1 MKNEE
6 IGMKKY
12 TLGID
17 YGTLSG
23 RTVLVDVE
31 NGEEVCFSVLEYP
44 HGIMDEYLPGAT
56 KRLAPETALQHPQ
69 DYLDVLQKTIPEVLE
84 MGKVSKEQIIGIGV
98 DFTSCT
104 VLPVDA
110 DGQPLCFHEQ
120 YKDRPH
126 AYVKLWKHHA
136 AQYEADRFNEVAYKR
151 NEKFMDRYG
160 GRMSSEWVV
169 PKAMQ
174 ILDEDEAIYQAMDR
188 FIEAGDWVVQM
199 LVGQEKRSLC
209 QAGYKAVWSKKDGYP
224 SKDFFGELNPKM
236 REFVD
241 EKLSRDIYATTDC
254 AGKLTK
260 EAATL
265 TGLLEGTPVAI
276 ANIDAHVALPA
287 VRITGP
293 GKMLMIMGTST
304 CHIMM
309 SEEERFIPGV
319 GGVVEDGVVPGY
331 YAYEAGQACV
341 GDHFD
346 WFVKNCLPKA
356 YHDEANER
364 NMDVH
369 QLLVERVKD
378 QEPGESGLLALDW
391 WNGNRSIL
399 TDAELSGLLI
409 GATLQTKPEEIYRA
423 LIEATAFGTRVITEA
438 FEDGG
443 VPIEEL
449 YAAGGIAQK
458 NAMMMQIYADV
469 TNKEIRISS
478 SKQAPAL
485 GAALFASV
493 AAGKEGGGYDSIEE
507 AAEQMARLQ
516 DKVYIPNPKHVEAYN
531 QLYKEY
537 KILHDYFGQGEND
550 VMKRLK
556 AIKSGII
563 DKK

>member
-1 MKNEE
+1 
-6 IGMKKY
+6 MKKY

-44 HGIMDEYLPGAT
+44 HGIMDEYLSGST

-188 FIEAGDWVVQM
+188 FVEAGDWVVQM

-224 SKDFFGELNPKM
+224 SKDFFGDLNPKM

-254 AGKLTK
+254 AGNLTK
-260 EAATL
+260 EAAKL

-493 AAGKEGGGYDSIEE
+493 AAGKEGGGYDSLEE

-556 AIKSGII
+556 AIKSAII

>member
-1 MKNEE
+1 
-6 IGMKKY
+6 MKKY

-23 RTVLVDVE
+23 RVVLVDVE
-31 NGEEVCFSVLEYP
+31 NGEEICFSALEYK
-44 HGIMDEYLPGAT
+44 HGIMDTFLPGST
-56 KRLAPETALQHPQ
+56 KRLAPETALQHPK
-69 DYLDVLQKTIPEVLE
+69 DYLDVLKTAIPEVLS
-84 MGKVSKEQIIGIGV
+84 MAHVTKEQIIGIGV

-104 VLPVDA
+104 VLPTDKE
-110 DGQPLCFHEQ
+110 GTPLCMLEE

-136 AQYEADRFNEVAYKR
+136 AQPEADLFNEVAYYR
-151 NEKFMDRYG
+151 NEAFMGRYG

-169 PKAMQ
+169 PKALQ
-174 ILDEDEAIYQAMDR
+174 ILREDEEIYRAMDR
-188 FIEAGDWVVQM
+188 FIEAGDWIVMTLIGV
-199 LVGQEKRSLC
+199 EKRSLC
-209 QAGYKAVWSKKDGYP
+209 QAGYKAVWSKKEGYP
-224 SKDFFGELNPKM
+224 DKAFFAELDPRMEN
-236 REFVD
+236 FVE
-241 EKLSRDIYATTDC
+241 EKLSHEIFATTDR
-254 AGKLTK
+254 AGCLSSKG
-260 EAATL
+260 ATM
-265 TGLLEGTPVAI
+265 TGLLEGTPVAV

-309 SEEERFIPGV
+309 SEKEHFIPGV

-346 WFVKNCLPKA
+346 WFVKNCVPSD
-356 YHDEANER
+356 YEVEAEKLGVN
-364 NMDVH
+364 VH
-369 QLLVERVKD
+369 QLLEAKVKG
-378 QEPGESGLLALDW
+378 QLPGESGLIALDW

-399 TDAELSGLLI
+399 TDADLSGMLI

-423 LIEATAFGTRVITEA
+423 LIEATAYGTRIIIEA
-438 FEDGG
+438 FEAGG
-443 VPIEEL
+443 VPIHEL

-458 NAMMMQIYADV
+458 NEMMMQIYSDV

-485 GAALFASV
+485 GAALFGAV
-493 AAGKEGGGYDSIEE
+493 AAGAERGGYDSIQE
-507 AAEQMARLQ
+507 ASEKMSRLQ
-516 DKVYIPNPKHVEAYN
+516 DKMYTPNPEMVERYE
-531 QLYKEY
+531 QLFREY
-537 KILHDYFGQGEND
+537 KILHDYFGKGEND

-556 AIKSGII
+556 TIKNEAMKSRE
-563 DKK
+563 

>member
-1 MKNEE
+1 
-6 IGMKKY
+6 MKKY

-23 RTVLVDVE
+23 RVVLVDVE

-44 HGIMDEYLPGAT
+44 HGIMDEHLPGST
-56 KRLAPETALQHPQ
+56 KRLAPETALQHPK
-69 DYLDVLQKTIPEVLE
+69 DYLDVLEKAIPEVLK
-84 MGKVSKEQIIGIGV
+84 MRNVTKEQIIGLGV

-104 VLPVDA
+104 VLPVD
-110 DGQPLCFHEQ
+110 DQGQPLCFHDE

-136 AQYEADRFNEVAYKR
+136 AQYEADRFNEVAYYR
-151 NEKFMDRYG
+151 DEKFMDRYG

-174 ILDEDEAIYQAMDR
+174 ILDEDEEIYHEMSR

-199 LVGQEKRSLC
+199 LIGEEKRSLC

-224 SKDFFGELNPKM
+224 SKDFFEELNPKM
-236 REFVD
+236 RDFVD
-241 EKLSRDIYATTDC
+241 EKLSREIYATTDC
-254 AGKLTK
+254 AGRLTK
-260 EAATL
+260 EAAEL
-265 TGLLEGTPVAI
+265 TGLLEGTPVAV

-309 SEEERFIPGV
+309 SDEERFIPGV

-331 YAYEAGQACV
+331 FAYEAGQACV

-346 WFVKNCLPKA
+346 WFVKNCLPKS
-356 YHDEANER
+356 YHDEASQR
-364 NMDVH
+364 NIDVH

-378 QEPGESGLLALDW
+378 QVPGESGLLALDW

-438 FEDGG
+438 FENGG

-485 GAALFASV
+485 GSALFAAV
-493 AAGKEGGGYDSIEE
+493 AAGKEGGGYDTIEE
-507 AAEQMARLQ
+507 AAEKMARLQ
-516 DKVYIPNPKHVEAYN
+516 DKVYVPNPENVEAYDK
-531 QLYKEY
+531 LYKEY
-537 KILHDYFGQGEND
+537 KILHDYFGKGEND

>member
-1 MKNEE
+1 VKNEE

>member
-23 RTVLVDVE
+23 RAVLVDVE

-44 HGIMDEYLPGAT
+44 HGIMDEYLPGST

-174 ILDEDEAIYQAMDR
+174 ILDEDEDIYQAMDR

-199 LVGQEKRSLC
+199 LVGHEKRSLC

-254 AGKLTK
+254 AGNLTE
-260 EAATL
+260 EAAKL

-493 AAGKEGGGYDSIEE
+493 AAGKERGGYDSIEE

-556 AIKSGII
+556 AIKSAII
-563 DKK
+563 DQK